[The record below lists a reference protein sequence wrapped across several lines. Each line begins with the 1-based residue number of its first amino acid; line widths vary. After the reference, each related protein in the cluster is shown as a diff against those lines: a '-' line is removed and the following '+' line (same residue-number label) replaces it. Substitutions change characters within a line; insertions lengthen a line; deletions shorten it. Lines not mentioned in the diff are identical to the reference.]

1 MGQKPHKGRRFLLK
15 AITAS
20 VLAPRVVIGT
30 TVTNPDVV
38 IIGAGIAGLEAA
50 KTLHKK
56 GVSFVVVEANNR
68 VGGRVH
74 TNETI
79 FGVPFDTHAHWMRA
93 SPTNPLISHG
103 RSNGFDIYR
112 DDGRQQ
118 YFVGNRKATNEEL
131 TEIWKTDSLFNKRI
145 RSSALSGATG
155 LEDNARTALGE
166 DFFSQPWG
174 YTVASEYGVWDMA
187 QDSKDWSPKS
197 WWNSLDAETWFCSE
211 GYGSVVDHYGR
222 GIPVSL
228 GTAAREID
236 WSGDHVVVMTSAGK
250 IRARAAILTVSVGVL
265 AAERIKFNPAL
276 PLEKLEAIDD
286 IDMAVMNYIGL
297 LFSEDIFG
305 FGPDTYVYQ
314 QQTDETGVGYLT
326 NTNHSNLTYGYVG
339 GSQAKAL
346 EQESMETVIAYGLDG
361 IKSML
366 GNDIEKRFLKGFA
379 TACGKIPL
387 FDGAYSAIRPG
398 RSAARAVLG
407 TTLAEK
413 LFFSGE
419 ATHRTQASTVNGGL
433 ESGSDSAHQA
443 AAYIKSNSKD

>member
-1 MGQKPHKGRRFLLK
+1 MSQKPHQERRFLLK

-20 VLAPRVVIGT
+20 VLAPRIVIGD

-38 IIGAGIAGLEAA
+38 IVGAGIAGLEAA
-50 KTLHKK
+50 KTLHNK
-56 GVSFVVVEANNR
+56 GVSFLVVEANNR
-68 VGGRVH
+68 IGGRVH
-74 TNETI
+74 TNNKI
-79 FGVPFDTHAHWMRA
+79 FGVPFDTHAHWMGA
-93 SPTNPLISHG
+93 SPRNPLISHA
-103 RSNGFDIYR
+103 RSNGFDVYR
-112 DDGRQQ
+112 DDGEQQ
-118 YFVGNRKATNEEL
+118 YFVGKRKADKEER
-131 TEIWKTDSLFNKRI
+131 TEIWKTDALFNKRI
-145 RSSALSGATG
+145 RASALSDATG

-211 GYGSVVDHYGR
+211 GYGSVVGHYGR
-222 GIPVSL
+222 DIPVSL

-236 WSGDHVVVMTSAGK
+236 WSGDHVEVMTSAGK

-265 AAERIKFNPAL
+265 AAERIKFTPAL
-276 PLEKLEAIDD
+276 PLEKLEAIDA

-419 ATHRTQASTVNGGL
+419 ATHRTQASSVNGGL
-433 ESGSDSAHQA
+433 ESGRDSANQA
-443 AAYIKSNSKD
+443 AAYIKLIS

>member
-1 MGQKPHKGRRFLLK
+1 MAKKLQKQRRLLLK
-15 AITAS
+15 GIAAS
-20 VLAPRVVIGT
+20 ALAPRIVMGN

-50 KTLHKK
+50 KTLHNK
-56 GVSFVVVEANNR
+56 GVSFLVVEANYR
-68 VGGRVH
+68 IGGRVH
-74 TNETI
+74 TNNKI

-93 SPTNPLISHG
+93 SPTNPLISHA
-103 RSNGFDIYR
+103 RSNGFEVYR
-112 DDGRQQ
+112 DDGGQQ
-118 YFVGNRKATNEEL
+118 YFVGNREATKEEL
-131 TEIWKTDSLFNKRI
+131 TDLWKTDALFTKRI
-145 RSSALSGATG
+145 RGSALSNATG
-155 LEDNARTALGE
+155 PEDNARTALGE
-166 DFFSQPWG
+166 DFFSRPWG

-197 WWNSLDAETWFCSE
+197 WWNSLDADNWFCSE
-211 GYGSVVDHYGR
+211 GYGSVVADYGR

-228 GTAAREID
+228 GTAASEID
-236 WSGDHVVVMTSAGK
+236 WSGDHVEVLTSTGK

-265 AAERIKFNPAL
+265 AAERIKFTPTL
-276 PLEKLEAIDD
+276 PVEKQEAIDD
-286 IDMAVMNYIGL
+286 IDMAIMNYIGL

-305 FGPDTYVYQ
+305 FGSDTYVYQ
-314 QQTDETGVGYLT
+314 QQIDETGVGYLT

-346 EQESMETVIAYGLDG
+346 EQESMETAIAYGLDG

-366 GNDIEKRFLKGFA
+366 GNDIEKRFVKGFA

-387 FDGAYSAIRPG
+387 FDGAYSAVRPG

-407 TTLAEK
+407 RTLAEK

-419 ATHRTQASTVNGGL
+419 ATHRVQASTVNGGL
-433 ESGSDSAHQA
+433 DSGRDSANQA
-443 AAYIKSNSKD
+443 AAYIKANS